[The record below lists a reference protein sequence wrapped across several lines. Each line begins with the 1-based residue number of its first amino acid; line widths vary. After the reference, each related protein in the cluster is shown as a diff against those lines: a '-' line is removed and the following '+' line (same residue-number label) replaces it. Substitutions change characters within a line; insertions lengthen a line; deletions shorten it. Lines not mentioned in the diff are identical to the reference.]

1 VTDPALTISQ
11 VLTDELRDWLVAKPR
26 YPVLSVINADGAP
39 TQSVMWFDL
48 DPEQSDT
55 VLMNTMTRRAKYR
68 WLQQEPRV
76 SLCFEDELVW
86 VALQGSVELDTD
98 EQRALEDIKSLARR
112 YGSDPER
119 FDGQSRVTIR
129 LRVDKVIKHDE

>member
-1 VTDPALTISQ
+1 MTDPALTISQ

>member
-1 VTDPALTISQ
+1 LTDPALTVTG
-11 VLTDELRDWLVAKPR
+11 VLTDELREWLMSEPR

-48 DPEQSDT
+48 DPERPDT
-55 VLMNTMTRRAKYR
+55 ILMNTMTRRAKYR
-68 WLQQEPRV
+68 WLQREPRV
-76 SLCFEDELVW
+76 SVCFEDVYDW

-98 EQRALEDIKSLARR
+98 PQRALADIKALARR

-119 FDGQSRVTIR
+119 FNGQSRVTIR
-129 LRVDKVIKHDE
+129 LRAEKVIKHDE